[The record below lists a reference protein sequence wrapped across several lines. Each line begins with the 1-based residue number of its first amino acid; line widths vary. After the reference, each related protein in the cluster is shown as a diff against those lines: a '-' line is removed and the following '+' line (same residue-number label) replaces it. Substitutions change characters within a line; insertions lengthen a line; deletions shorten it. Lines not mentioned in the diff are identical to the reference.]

1 MNNNTG
7 TVLKEYAMNGGDG
20 AYSYTKN
27 SSFQRAYASILEAK
41 IRKEITEELDIKNLY
56 STSKTLR
63 IADLGCSVGPN
74 TFAAMNN
81 VLEAMKHKYQ
91 LQDPAS
97 KLPEFQVFYNDHASN
112 DFNTL
117 FASLPPERQYFAAG
131 VPGSFYSRLFPE
143 SSLHFVHSSYALHWL
158 SKIPEEVL
166 DNNSPAWNKGRIH
179 YTNAAEDVGNAYA
192 AQFAKDMQMFL
203 DARAKE
209 LVVGG
214 MMVLIILS
222 IPDSRVPSGVMAD
235 LLCSTLMEMAKEGI
249 ISESQVD
256 TFNLPLYAASDEEMK
271 EITEGNGYF
280 SIERIE
286 TAPVSNI
293 AVQLGTRSYTMHLR
307 AGLEGIISNHFG
319 NKIIDELFDRFH
331 KKAEDHLDLLNA
343 SYTAGTQL
351 FVVLT
356 RK

>member
-1 MNNNTG
+1 MH
-7 TVLKEYAMNGGDG
+7 
-20 AYSYTKN
+20 
-27 SSFQRAYASILEAK
+27 
-41 IRKEITEELDIKNLY
+41 
-56 STSKTLR
+56 
-63 IADLGCSVGPN
+63 
-74 TFAAMNN
+74 N

-91 LQDPAS
+91 IQGPAS

-143 SSLHFVHSSYALHWL
+143 SSLHFVHSSYALQWL

-166 DNNSPAWNKGRIH
+166 DKNSPAWNKGRIH
-179 YTNAAEDVGNAYA
+179 YTNAAEDVGSAYA
-192 AQFAKDMQMFL
+192 AQFAKDMEIFL

-214 MMVLIILS
+214 MMVLIMPS
-222 IPDSRVPSGVMAD
+222 IPDGIPNSCVPSGVMFD
-235 LLCSTLMEMAKEGI
+235 LLGSSLMDMAKEEI

-256 TFNLPLYAASDEEMK
+256 SFNLPVYAASPKETK
-271 EITEGNGYF
+271 EIVERNGYF

-286 TAPVSNI
+286 TITPFSKI
-293 AVQLGTRSYTMHLR
+293 AVQLGTRCCTMHLR
-307 AGLEGIISNHFG
+307 AGMEGIISNHFG
-319 NKIIDELFDRFH
+319 NKIIDELFDRFDR
-331 KKAEDHLDLLNA
+331 KAEEYSYLLNA